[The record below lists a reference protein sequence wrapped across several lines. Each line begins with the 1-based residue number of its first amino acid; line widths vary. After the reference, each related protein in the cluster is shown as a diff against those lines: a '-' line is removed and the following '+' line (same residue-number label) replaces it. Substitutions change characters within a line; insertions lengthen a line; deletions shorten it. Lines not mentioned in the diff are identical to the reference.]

1 MATNTW
7 PGGLTQLLIPPT
19 APKAGTKISDGL
31 PPVPEKLVAKIR
43 RGEFVELHELLP
55 ECLAEST
62 DSTGPIPRSRARKRL
77 NDISVWLQCF
87 ALYVGVL
94 ASSKPALVPDLMAY
108 MISIIRASQ
117 EFEGSAWTVYDDAY
131 RRQAAAAGDQWQ
143 WSQVNPS
150 LYTICFTGKA
160 KRTGRCER
168 CLSAAHKRE
177 ECSLLSEDD
186 PDMAKRLKTIEAAV
200 MALTQSSSSSVPRGQ
215 SGEMCRKYNR
225 GSAPSA
231 TASTGTSV
239 PLVGETIQ
247 QWSALQRPRGEREPP
262 RPNAQGHATEATADR
277 CTVLTTASTHLR
289 HSKLV
294 VRLYMYAYI
303 YLRCLAMT

>member
-1 MATNTW
+1 MAINTW
-7 PGGLTQLLIPPT
+7 PGTLAGGSTQLLIPPT
-19 APKAGTKISDGL
+19 APMAGMKISDGL

-62 DSTGPIPRSRARKRL
+62 DSTGPIPRARKRL
-77 NDISVWLQCF
+77 NDKCMATVFHPLR
-87 ALYVGVL
+87 GVL

-117 EFEGSAWTVYDDAY
+117 EFEGSAWMVYDDAY
-131 RRQAAAAGDQWQ
+131 RHQAAAAGDQWQ

-168 CLSAAHKRE
+168 CLSAAHRQKSVHYRTRMIPIWQSASRQSRQQSWPSPSRARRACPE
-177 ECSLLSEDD
+177 GNLARSAES
-186 PDMAKRLKTIEAAV
+186 TI
-200 MALTQSSSSSVPRGQ
+200 G
-215 SGEMCRKYNR
+215 

-231 TASTGTSV
+231 TASMGTAV
-239 PLVGETIQ
+239 PPVGETTR
-247 QWSALQRPRGEREPP
+247 QWSAPQWPP
-262 RPNAQGHATEATADR
+262 VQTKGQT
-277 CTVLTTASTHLR
+277 
-289 HSKLV
+289 
-294 VRLYMYAYI
+294 
-303 YLRCLAMT
+303 